1 MPDKSWTLTV
11 SYVNG
16 VASITDPN
24 GGTGD
29 ETIFRGESDQ
39 VTFQPGTGVR
49 AVTAFVINS
58 PVPLP
63 TGVTITQQTSG
74 SSLVILDTNSLVAT
88 ADEVDVSYCISFTDS
103 SGVARSTD
111 PQLVNKPTVRPDAL
125 AARRRALKMLKPMP
139 RKPAAKPAA
148 ARAGAIKLP
157 AKRASSGGAKPKAKT
172 RR

>member
-1 MPDKSWTLTV
+1 MPDRSWTLTV

-63 TGVTITQQTSG
+63 VGVTITQQTSE
-74 SSLVILDTNSLVAT
+74 STLVVLDTNSLAET
-88 ADEVDVSYCISFTDS
+88 AAEVDVSYCISFTDS
-103 SGVARSTD
+103 SGISRSTD
-111 PQLVNKPTVRPDAL
+111 PQLVNKPTIRPNAL
-125 AARRRALKMLKPMP
+125 LVRRRANSMLKPLP
-139 RKPAAKPAA
+139 RKPAAKAT
-148 ARAGAIKLP
+148 
-157 AKRASSGGAKPKAKT
+157 AKRSAASAAKSRPKSKSKSKS